1 MPAATRPKVIR
12 GVRGAAWAVGCV
24 AFTFGIRWLL
34 TPVLGDQVPFLV
46 FFPAIVAA
54 SWFSGRGAGLLATVL
69 SAVAGSWFLGLFG
82 PSGGAA
88 GRTVLSPAVF
98 LLVGASISLAVAY
111 MRRAQEGAQKAQN
124 DLRRLAAIVEWSE
137 DAIIAKDLEGRIVEW
152 NRSAERLFGYPREEA
167 LGRSIEMLM
176 PPDRADDWR
185 LILNRVAGG
194 ERVEH
199 FETRRRARDGR
210 ILDVSLT
217 VSPVREADGRIV
229 GAAKIVRDVT
239 AERMARLEADKTRE
253 LFLGTLGH
261 DLRNPLNTIAVSVYS
276 LKRHASEADQSV
288 LTRISNS
295 AERMTRMI
303 DQLLEV
309 TQSRL
314 GAGIPV
320 KPDNADLA
328 VVCRTIADE
337 FEALHPGRIR
347 LSIDGGSLA
356 GVWDADRL
364 AEVLS
369 NLLSNAFNYGAPDTP
384 VTVAARSSGP
394 SVVVDVTNQGP
405 EVPSSVLQSV
415 FDPFRRG
422 TAEQQREVRGLGLGL
437 YIAREIVHAH
447 GGEITARSGRD
458 GTTFSV
464 TLPRS
469 APPSPPEA
477 APAR

>member
-1 MPAATRPKVIR
+1 MPAATRPKVVHW
-12 GVRGAAWAVGCV
+12 VRGAAWAAAGV
-24 AFTFGIRWLL
+24 ALAWAVRWTLG
-34 TPVLGDQVPFLV
+34 PYLGDQVPFLF
-46 FFPAIVAA
+46 FFPAIIAA
-54 SWFSGRGAGLLATVL
+54 SWFLGRNAGLLATVL
-69 SAVAGSWFLGLFG
+69 SAVSGSWFLPLAG
-82 PSGGAA
+82 PSGGATTR
-88 GRTVLSPAVF
+88 GVLILGLFA
-98 LLVGASISLAVAY
+98 LVGASISFAVAS
-111 MRRAQEGAQKAQN
+111 MRRAHEDAGKSR
-124 DLRRLAAIVEWSE
+124 DDVRRLAAIVEWSE
-137 DAIIAKDLEGRIVEW
+137 DAIIAKDLEGRIIEW

-217 VSPVREADGRIV
+217 VSPVREENGRIV

-239 AERMARLEADKTRE
+239 AERKALLEAEKTRE

-261 DLRNPLNTIAVSVYS
+261 DLRSPLNTIAVSVYT
-276 LKRHASEADQSV
+276 LKRHATEADGSV

-320 KPDNADLA
+320 RPDRADLA
-328 VVCRTIADE
+328 VICRTIADE

-347 LSIDGGSLA
+347 LALDGGGLT

-384 VTVAARSSGP
+384 VTLAARSCGA
-394 SVVVDVTNQGP
+394 SVVVDVTNHGP
-405 EVPSSVLQSV
+405 VVPSSVLQSV

-422 TAEQQREVRGLGLGL
+422 SAEQQRGVKGLGLGL

-447 GGEITARSGRD
+447 GGEITARSGAE

-469 APPSPPEA
+469 APASPPEA
-477 APAR
+477 APVS